1 MNYPKKWQLQEAKN
15 KFSQVAEEA
24 AKYGPQIV
32 TKHGK
37 DALVILTMEE
47 YEKLKQPEESLL
59 DFFLN
64 SPLAGSELVIERDK
78 SPGRDVDL

>member
-1 MNYPKKWQLQEAKN
+1 M
-15 KFSQVAEEA
+15 
-24 AKYGPQIV
+24 

-47 YEKLKQPEESLL
+47 YEKLTQPKESLV

-64 SPLAGSELVIERDK
+64 SPLAGSNLVIERD
-78 SPGRDVDL
+78 PRGPRDIEL